1 MKILI
6 IGGGSFGTAMAQELA
21 SNRNLNIRLL
31 FKTQIEADSFNAAKI
46 NQTYFPN
53 RPMDETIIGVFDW
66 HEVKDADAVFIA
78 VPAKNI
84 PEVAK
89 SIRTYLQPNTLVVN
103 LAKGIFENG
112 ETLVEYLE
120 KELKHPNIVS
130 LKGPS
135 FAAEMIN
142 RQATLMTLGFT
153 SRQQLSKM
161 REIIVD
167 TNIFLDYTSD
177 IRGVELLSALKNIY
191 AILLGNVDAQYNS
204 ANTRFMML
212 TKAFAEIKLIVR
224 HLGGKKETVNLG
236 CGIGDISLTGLNDL
250 SRNRTLGLLIG
261 KGFYSPGKQENSV
274 VLEGL
279 KTLNLVKTLIPENLY
294 DRLPLLQTMI
304 AFFLDGNKDALQW
317 DFEELFKKRYKT
329 VLTYGTFDLLHFGHL
344 EILRRAKDFGDELIV
359 GLSTDEFNLAKGKK
373 CKFSY
378 AKRKEFLESL
388 AYVDQVI
395 PEDNWEQKIQDVKDY
410 EVDVFIMGHDWE
422 GKFDFLKEYCEVHY
436 LPRTKGISTTQIKEL
451 LKKEN

>member
-21 SNRNLNIRLL
+21 SNKQNKIQLL
-31 FKTQIEADSFNAAKI
+31 FKKQEEAEAFNSSKI

-53 RPMDETIIGVFDW
+53 RPLDPGIEGLYQSEKITKA
-66 HEVKDADAVFIA
+66 EVIFIA

-84 PEVAK
+84 PEVARLIK
-89 SIRTYLQPNTLVVN
+89 PYLQSETMVVN

-112 ETLVEYLE
+112 QTLVEYLNQ
-120 KELKHPNIVS
+120 ELNRSDVVS

-142 RQATLMTLGFT
+142 RQATLLTLGFS
-153 SRQQLSKM
+153 SRPQLKVIK
-161 REIIVD
+161 ELTAG
-167 TNIFLDYTSD
+167 TNIFLDYTTD

-212 TKAFAEIKLIVR
+212 TKSFAEIKLIVR

-261 KGFYSPGKQENSV
+261 KGFYSADNEANSV

-279 KTLNLVKTLIPENLY
+279 KTIKLVKSLIPENLY
-294 DRLPLLQTMI
+294 DRLPILQSMI
-304 AFFLDGNKDALQW
+304 AFFLEGKKDALQL
-317 DFEELFKKRYKT
+317 DFDDLFKKRYKT

-344 EILRRAKDFGDELIV
+344 EILRRAKDLGDELIV
-359 GLSTDEFNLAKGKK
+359 GLSTDEFNLTKGKK

-378 AKRKEFLESL
+378 KKRKEFLESL

-395 PEDNWEQKIQDVKDY
+395 PENNWEQKVQDVKDH
-410 EVDVFIMGHDWE
+410 EVDIFVMGHDWE
-422 GKFDFLKEYCEVHY
+422 GKFDFLKEHCEVHY
-436 LPRTKGISTTQIKEL
+436 LSRTKGISTTQIKQL
-451 LKKEN
+451 LNEK